1 MGNAKYIG
9 RVGALAIALGIG
21 AAVAG
26 APGVAAADTS
36 AESSSAPDSSSAQAS
51 PSTSKEDSKPT
62 ASVDT
67 SGDAQTAGDADAS
80 SDTDD
85 DDASATSSVS
95 EPNDEE
101 TAAPTDGDIPV
112 TPEDPEPDAG
122 EPAEAESTTDPVP
135 NTPDEPKV
143 PENASPQPVTET
155 RTLTDPSDNDGPTAA
170 RRVAVDPAKA
180 AESDPIVA
188 MARGTGTAHPAATAV
203 ALTPVISTAAA
214 VSAAA
219 PVAVVD
225 TAAPAAQVAQVG
237 PFGAVSVLLGWLGLG
252 PSMSTAPA
260 TPAAQPLLWGLLAW
274 ARREIQRTF
283 FNQTPTINYN
293 PVETTHIVD
302 GRVVT
307 ALTGDLGAVDADGDP
322 MTFTVTDAP
331 EKGSVVVNPDGTFT
345 YTPSREFAA
354 VGGTDVFVVKAAD
367 VGFHLHGLDF
377 LFKRDFGRTTETAVE
392 VVVDAQCPAGCQINP
407 VKVIDT
413 IEVGNG
419 PDGVAFSQDGSRAYV
434 TNALDDTVSIIHVAT
449 GNVVGTIA
457 VGDHPRDVAFNP
469 EANRAYVT
477 NLLPGTVSVINTLNN
492 TVIATIP
499 VGESAERLVVSPGG
513 TRVYVLAS
521 QEFGSAMVTIDAT
534 TNTVLSKAMLNGTG
548 QGIALHP
555 NGVRVFVATQID
567 WLDVVEILNNNVT
580 HFDTNDGWM
589 RDVGFSPSGTRVYIT
604 NGESGTVSVR
614 NANTYALIDTINVGE
629 NPRGLAVS
637 PDGTRVYVVNEADG
651 TVSVISTATNNVIKT
666 VDVGFLPHS
675 IAISPDGTRAYVTN
689 GGSDSVS
696 VLQLV

>member
-9 RVGALAIALGIG
+9 RVGALAVVLGIG
-21 AAVAG
+21 AAVTG
-26 APGVAAADTS
+26 TPGVAVADTS
-36 AESSSAPDSSSAQAS
+36 ADSSSAPDSSSAEASPSS
-51 PSTSKEDSKPT
+51 PSTSTHDSRPA

-67 SGDAQTAGDADAS
+67 SGGGQSAAEADAS
-80 SDTDD
+80 SGSDD
-85 DDASATSSVS
+85 DDASATTGAA
-95 EPNDEE
+95 EPDDEE
-101 TAAPTDGDIPV
+101 TAASTEEDTSP
-112 TPEDPEPDAG
+112 TPEDLETDTE
-122 EPAEAESTTDPVP
+122 EPAEPGPAVDPEA
-135 NTPDEPKV
+135 NTPKEPTV
-143 PENASPQPVTET
+143 SRNSSAPAFGPL
-155 RTLTDPSDNDGPTAA
+155 TLTGPSDNDGVTAA
-170 RRVAVDPAKA
+170 PSVAVDVDMPQDAAVPA
-180 AESDPIVA
+180 
-188 MARGTGTAHPAATAV
+188 ARGTGPAQTGA
-203 ALTPVISTAAA
+203 ALTVTPASNTAGA
-214 VSAAA
+214 VTRDA
-219 PVAVVD
+219 PAAVVD
-225 TAAPAAQVAQVG
+225 MAVVQPAEVG
-237 PFGAVSVLLGWLGLG
+237 PFGVVSVLLGWLGLG

-260 TPAAQPLLWGLLAW
+260 TPAAQPFLWGLLAW

-434 TNALDDTVSIIHVAT
+434 ANALDDTVSIINVAT
-449 GNVVGTIA
+449 GNVVGTFS
-457 VGDHPRDVAFNP
+457 VGDFPRDVAFNP
-469 EANRAYVT
+469 QANRAYVT

-513 TRVYVLAS
+513 TRVYVIAG
-521 QEFGSAMVTIDAT
+521 QEYGNAMVTIDAT
-534 TNTVLSKAMLNGTG
+534 TNTVLSKAMLNGAG
-548 QGIALHP
+548 QGIALRP
-555 NGVRVFVATQID
+555 GGVQVFVATQID
-567 WLDVVEILNNNVT
+567 WLDVVGILNNNVT

-589 RDVGFSPSGTRVYIT
+589 RDLGFSPSGTRVYIT

-675 IAISPDGTRAYVTN
+675 IAISPDGTRAYITN